1 LNPTHILSVGDNDP
15 SLLNFE
21 EPCKVPLLPRL
32 IPAEKAFDH
41 SAHGLEIEVAGEDEI
56 FTARRSK
63 RNLHYSMPLWDFA
76 LFENGQARS
85 MSEIAI

>member
-1 LNPTHILSVGDNDP
+1 VLV
-15 SLLNFE
+15 F
-21 EPCKVPLLPRL
+21 
-32 IPAEKAFDH
+32 
-41 SAHGLEIEVAGEDEI
+41 AGEDEI

-85 MSEIAI
+85 MSEMAIMRWSAAELAEANRSDDWAWQKPNGGSSCKLSPSVSI